1 MSNKLSDYDYPL
13 PESLI
18 ATRPLPQRDESRM
31 MVLHRDSQT
40 IEHRQ
45 FRDLKTFLRP
55 GDLLVLN
62 NTRVLA
68 ARRFSDDRAIEFLFL
83 EKLGAGR
90 WKCWVKPGRKMRV
103 GATAKID
110 NVQLRVEEITPE
122 GERVVVLDEDVD
134 VYAHGSMPLPPYIR
148 RESDSADAERYQT
161 AFAQTAGAIAAPTA
175 GLHFTPQLLSEVPH
189 AFITL
194 HVGPGTFKPVH
205 SENITDHHMHSES
218 FSISDQAAR
227 KINEAKRI
235 VAVGTTT
242 VRVLETVA
250 QKTRPKKSVELT
262 EPRIVA
268 QQDETQLFVYPPFKF
283 QVVGA
288 MLTNFHLPRSTL
300 LMLVSAFA
308 GREFVLRAYA
318 EAIRERYRF
327 YSYGDCMLIL

>member
-1 MSNKLSDYDYPL
+1 MSLKLSDYDYPL

-18 ATRPLPQRDESRM
+18 AKRPLPQRDQSRM
-31 MVLHRDSQT
+31 MVLHRDSET

-55 GDLLVLN
+55 ADLLVLN

-68 ARRFSDDRAIEFLFL
+68 ARRFSDDRVIEFLFL
-83 EKLGAGR
+83 EKLGPAR

-110 NVQLRVEEITPE
+110 NVELRVEEILAE
-122 GERVVVLDEDVD
+122 GERVVSLSEDID
-134 VYAHGSMPLPPYIR
+134 IYMHGSMPIPPYVR
-148 RESDSADAERYQT
+148 RESDSADVERYQT
-161 AFAQTAGAIAAPTA
+161 VFAQTPGALAAPTA
-175 GLHFTPQLLSEVPH
+175 GLHFTPGLLKQIPH
-189 AFITL
+189 TFVTL

-205 SENITDHHMHSES
+205 EEKITDHHMHSES
-218 FSISDQAAR
+218 FSISDDAAK
-227 KINEAKRI
+227 KINRAGRI

-242 VRVLETVA
+242 VRTLEFAARVGPTTSTSFERVPPI
-250 QKTRPKKSVELT
+250 QNGSTN
-262 EPRIVA
+262 
-268 QQDETQLFVYPPFKF
+268 LFIYPPFEF
-283 QVVGA
+283 QIVDA
-288 MLTNFHLPRSTL
+288 LLTNFHLPRSTL

-308 GREFVLRAYA
+308 GREFVLRAYG